1 MPSKRAM
8 TYRYKNIVLKSIC
21 GLLLAAIAGCIKNDL
36 PYPRIQQNILAIEAV
51 GELKPA
57 VIDSA
62 NLTVTLSLSELVDIR
77 AVNFSLFEITPE
89 ASATPNLAVG
99 VHDFTRPVVVTVSR
113 YQDYQWVV
121 SAEQTIERWFRVEG
135 QIGETVIDD
144 VGKRVMLRVPE
155 TADLAGLQLTA
166 VKLGPAGI
174 STMIPDLQPGTIDLS
189 RPLDVTVNC
198 WGRSEEWTIYA
209 EKSELTVITSRA
221 DAWAQVIWVYGEG
234 PADAVN
240 TFRYRRADSDEWI
253 TMDAADVTH
262 NQGAFSAAIA
272 HLEPLTEYVVA
283 AVSGEDTGNE
293 IRVTTE
299 STRVLPDGSFD
310 QWWLNGKVWCP
321 WDENGERFW
330 DTGNTGAATLGESNV
345 QPSDHTPTG
354 SGQSAMLET
363 RFVGLFGIGK
373 LAAGSIYTG
382 SFRKVDGTNGI
393 LDFGR
398 PWQQRP
404 TKLKGYY
411 QYTTAP
417 IDYTSTELADLAG
430 RPDSC
435 HIYIALTDWTAP
447 FEIRTNPR
455 NRQLFDASSPSVIA
469 YGELIRGSNT
479 NGYEE
484 FEIKLNYRYTDRV
497 PTYIQIT
504 CAASKYG
511 DYFTGGTGA
520 ILYVDQLSL
529 DYDY

>member
-1 MPSKRAM
+1 MLTGAVM
-8 TYRYKNIVLKSIC
+8 
-21 GLLLAAIAGCIKNDL
+21 AAVAASCIHNDL

-51 GELKPA
+51 GEQKPA
-57 VIDSA
+57 AIDSA
-62 NLTVTLSLSELVDIR
+62 NLTVTVYLSELADIR
-77 AVNFSLFEITPE
+77 AVNFSTFEITPDAT
-89 ASATPNLAVG
+89 ASPNLAVG
-99 VHDFTRPVVVTVSR
+99 VHDLSRPIIVNVSR
-113 YQDYQWVV
+113 YQDYEWVI

-135 QIGETVIDD
+135 QIGETVIDEL
-144 VGKRVMLRVPE
+144 GRRVMLRVPE
-155 TADLAGLQLTA
+155 TADLADLQLTA
-166 VKLGPAGI
+166 VKLAPAGI
-174 STMIPDLQPGTIDLS
+174 STMVPDLQPGKIDLS
-189 RPLDVTVNC
+189 KPLDVEITC
-198 WGRSEEWTIYA
+198 WGRTEEWTIYA
-209 EKSELTVITSRA
+209 EKSELTVMTTRV
-221 DAWAQVIWVYGEG
+221 DAWAQVIWAYGDG
-234 PADAVN
+234 PADADN
-240 TFRYRRADSDEWI
+240 TFRYRRADSDQW
-253 TMDAADVTH
+253 TTVNSADVIK
-262 NQGAFSAAIA
+262 NQGAFYAAIP
-272 HLEPLTEYVVA
+272 HLDPLTEYVVA
-283 AVSGEDTGNE
+283 AVSGEDVGNE
-293 IRVTTE
+293 MHVTTE

-345 QPSDHTPTG
+345 QPSDYTPTG

-398 PWQQRP
+398 QWQQRP
-404 TKLKGYY
+404 TKLRGYY

-417 IDYTSTELADLAG
+417 IDYASAELADLKG

-435 HIYIALTDWTAP
+435 HIYIALADWTAP
-447 FEIRTNPR
+447 FEIRTNPK
-455 NRQLFDASSPSVIA
+455 NRQLFDPSSPSVIA
-469 YGELIRGSNT
+469 YGELVRGSNT

-484 FEIKLNYRYTDRV
+484 FEIELKYRYTDRV

-504 CAASKYG
+504 AAASKYG

-520 ILYVDQLSL
+520 ILYVDQFSL

>member
-1 MPSKRAM
+1 MNKRLLNK
-8 TYRYKNIVLKSIC
+8 TLLTVIC
-21 GLLLAAIAGCIKNDL
+21 GMMVAAVTGCIKNDL
-36 PYPRIQQNILAIEAV
+36 PFPRIQQNITAIQAV
-51 GELKPA
+51 GEEKA
-57 VIDSA
+57 AAIDSA
-62 NLTVTLSLSELVDIR
+62 NLTVTLYLNEMVDIR
-77 AVNFSLFEITPE
+77 AVNFSVFEITPE
-89 ASATPNLAVG
+89 ATASPNLAVG
-99 VHDFTRPVVVTVSR
+99 VHDLTRPIVVNVSR

-135 QIGETVIDD
+135 QIGESVIDD
-144 VGKRVMLRVPE
+144 IGRRVMLRVPE
-155 TADLAGLQLTA
+155 SADLAHLRLLS
-166 VKLGPAGI
+166 VKLGPVGI
-174 STMIPDLQPGTIDLS
+174 STMIPDLQPGEIDLS
-189 RPLDVTVNC
+189 EPLDVSVTC
-198 WGRSEEWTIYA
+198 WGRTEEWTIYA
-209 EKSELTVITSRA
+209 EKSELTVMTTRA
-221 DAWAQVIWVYGEG
+221 DAWSQVIWAYGDG
-234 PADAVN
+234 PADGVN
-240 TFRYRRADSDEWI
+240 TFRYRRADSEEWI
-253 TMDAADVTH
+253 TVNEADVTH
-262 NQGAFSAAIA
+262 SGGSFYAAIP
-272 HLEPLTEYVVA
+272 HLEPLTEYVVV
-283 AVSGEDTGNE
+283 AVSGEDVGNE
-293 IRVTTE
+293 LHVTTE
-299 STRVLPDGSFD
+299 ATRILPDGSFD

-345 QPSDHTPTG
+345 QPSDHTPDG
-354 SGQSAMLET
+354 RGQAAMLET

-373 LAAGSIYTG
+373 LAAGSIFTG

-398 PWQQRP
+398 PWSARP

-417 IDYTSTELADLAG
+417 IDYTSTEYADLAG

-455 NRQLFDASSPSVIA
+455 NRQLFNASSPSVIA

-484 FEIKLNYRYTDRV
+484 FEIMLNYRATDKV
-497 PTYIQIT
+497 PTYLQIT

>member
-1 MPSKRAM
+1 M
-8 TYRYKNIVLKSIC
+8 VLT
-21 GLLLAAIAGCIKNDL
+21 AVAAGCIKNDL
-36 PYPRIQQNILAIEAV
+36 PYPRIQQNILAIEAA
-51 GELKPA
+51 GESKAA

-62 NLTVTLSLSELVDIR
+62 NLTVTLYLSELVDIR
-77 AVNFSLFEITPE
+77 AVNFSVFDITPE
-89 ASATPNLAVG
+89 ATASPNLAVG
-99 VHDFTRPVVVTVSR
+99 VHDLSRPIVVNVSR
-113 YQDYQWVV
+113 YQDYEWVV

-135 QIGETVIDD
+135 QIGESVIDD
-144 VGKRVMLRVPE
+144 IGKRVMLRVPE
-155 TADLAGLQLTA
+155 TADLSQLKLTA
-166 VKLGPAGI
+166 VKLAPAGI
-174 STMIPDLQPGTIDLS
+174 SNMVPDLQPGVIDLS
-189 RPLDVTVNC
+189 KPLDVAVTC
-198 WGRSEEWTIYA
+198 WGRTEVWTIYA
-209 EKSELTVITSRA
+209 EKSELVVMTTRA
-221 DAWAQVIWVYGEG
+221 DAWAQVIWVYGDG
-234 PADAVN
+234 PADGEN
-240 TFRYRRADSDEWI
+240 TFRYRRADSEEWS
-253 TMDAADVTH
+253 TVNAADVVH
-262 NQGAFSAAIA
+262 NGGAFSAAIA
-272 HLEPLTEYVVA
+272 HLEPLTQYVVV
-283 AVSGEDTGNE
+283 AVSGEDVGNE
-293 IRVTTE
+293 MTVTTE
-299 STRVLPDGSFD
+299 STRILPDGSFD

-354 SGQSAMLET
+354 SGQSAMLES
-363 RFVGLFGIGK
+363 RFVGIAGIGK

-417 IDYTSTELADLAG
+417 IDYASSELADLKG

-469 YGELIRGSNT
+469 YGELIRGNDT

-484 FEIKLNYRYTDRV
+484 FVIKLDYRATDRV
-497 PTYIQIT
+497 SAYLLIT

-529 DYDY
+529 DYDL

>member
-1 MPSKRAM
+1 MMKRLLHKVLLPFACIIM
-8 TYRYKNIVLKSIC
+8 TAIVT
-21 GLLLAAIAGCIKNDL
+21 GCIHNDL
-36 PYPRIQQNILAIEAV
+36 PFPRLQQNIVAIEAM
-51 GELKPA
+51 GETKAA
-57 VIDSA
+57 VIDST
-62 NLTVTLSLSELVDIR
+62 NLTVTMYLSEMVDIR
-77 AVNFSLFEITPE
+77 AVKFSVFDITPE
-89 ASATPNLAVG
+89 AVASPNLAIG
-99 VHDFTRPVVVTVSR
+99 VHDLTRPIVVNVSR

-144 VGKRVMLRVPE
+144 VGRRIMLRVPE
-155 TADLAGLQLTA
+155 SADLSQLRLTS

-174 STMIPDLQPGTIDLS
+174 STMIPDLQPGIIDLS
-189 RPLDVTVNC
+189 SPLDVTVTC

-209 EKSELTVITSRA
+209 EKSELTVMTTRA
-221 DAWAQVIWVYGEG
+221 DAWAQVIWAYGDG
-234 PADAVN
+234 PVDAAN
-240 TFRYRRADSDEWI
+240 TFRYRRADSEEWI
-253 TMDAADVTH
+253 EVREDDVTR
-262 NQGAFSAAIA
+262 NGGAFYAAIP
-272 HLEPLTEYVVA
+272 HLEPLTEYVVV
-283 AVSGEDTGNE
+283 AVSGEDVGNE
-293 IRVTTE
+293 LRVTTE
-299 STRVLPDGSFD
+299 ATRILPDGSFD
-310 QWWLNGKVWCP
+310 QWWLDGKVWCP

-398 PWQQRP
+398 PWEQRP

-417 IDYTSTELADLAG
+417 IDYTSSEYAGLAG

-455 NRQLFDASSPSVIA
+455 NRQLFNASSPSVIA

-484 FEIKLNYRYTDRV
+484 FEIVLDYRYTDRI
-497 PTYIQIT
+497 PTYLQIT